1 MTRPHAL
8 LRAGFPYVR
17 SLGMRRSTDSPIDLA
32 FGDEGRLYCIC
43 RAEAVLHIRV
53 LNTADDELG
62 AIGSKGT
69 GDGQFIWPSSI
80 VRDAGENLYVSDEA
94 LHRITLFDKDGNF
107 LHKWGE
113 HGSDEGQLDRPSG
126 LAFDADKNLFVVDTM
141 NHRVQKFTKDGRF
154 LGGWG
159 SFGTGD
165 GEFNMPWGVCVDEL
179 GDVYVADW
187 RNDRIQKF
195 TADGEFLWTL
205 GSSGDGELEFNRPA
219 RVTVDADGDI
229 YVADWGNDR
238 VQQFD
243 QTGRY
248 VDTFIGDATLGKMA
262 MTYIRSNAKVLRL
275 RETTPLGPSKRLR
288 GPSSVR
294 IDDEGHLYITDHG
307 CHRIQVY
314 KKEAYPLTPEEL
326 LPPPTVPSLSTV

>member
-32 FGDEGRLYCIC
+32 IGDEGRLYCIC
-43 RAEAVLHIRV
+43 RAEGVLHIRV
-53 LNTADDELG
+53 LNTADDELD

-80 VRDAGENLYVSDEA
+80 VRDAGENLYVTDEE
-94 LHRITLFDKDGNF
+94 LHRITVFDKDGNF
-107 LHKWGE
+107 VAKWGE
-113 HGSDEGQLDRPSG
+113 HGSDEGRLDRPSG
-126 LAFDADKNLFVVDTM
+126 IAFDADENLYVVDTM
-141 NHRVQKFTKDGRF
+141 NHRVQKFTKNGGY

-159 SFGTGD
+159 SYGTGD
-165 GEFNMPWGVCVDEL
+165 GQFNMPWGVCVDEL

-195 TADGEFLWTL
+195 SADGQFLWTL
-205 GSSGDGELEFNRPA
+205 GSSGNGELEFNRPA
-219 RVTVDADGDI
+219 RLTVDTDGDI

-248 VDTFIGDATLGKMA
+248 VDTFIGDATLGQDGNDLHPLQRQGAPNTRDDPSRSVEAPPKPV
-262 MTYIRSNAKVLRL
+262 IRPHRRRRPPLHHRPRL
-275 RETTPLGPSKRLR
+275 PPHPGLQER
-288 GPSSVR
+288 GLPP
-294 IDDEGHLYITDHG
+294 H
-307 CHRIQVY
+307 
-314 KKEAYPLTPEEL
+314 PEEL

>member
-1 MTRPHAL
+1 
-8 LRAGFPYVR
+8 
-17 SLGMRRSTDSPIDLA
+17 
-32 FGDEGRLYCIC
+32 
-43 RAEAVLHIRV
+43 
-53 LNTADDELG
+53 
-62 AIGSKGT
+62 
-69 GDGQFIWPSSI
+69 
-80 VRDAGENLYVSDEA
+80 
-94 LHRITLFDKDGNF
+94 
-107 LHKWGE
+107 
-113 HGSDEGQLDRPSG
+113 
-126 LAFDADKNLFVVDTM
+126 M
-141 NHRVQKFTKDGRF
+141 NHRVQKFTKDGSF

-159 SFGTGD
+159 SYGAGD

-195 TADGEFLWTL
+195 SPDGEFLWTL

-219 RVTVDADGDI
+219 RLTVDTDGDI

-262 MTYIRSNAKVLRL
+262 MTYIRSNAKVLRI
-275 RETTPLGPSKRLR
+275 RETTPLGQSKRLR
-288 GPSSVR
+288 SPSSVR

-326 LPPPTVPSLSTV
+326 LPPPNVPSLSTSSLLFPYWGTPQVCPPPPSWADRGRQNRIAATIQPHLPVIPSVARNLKSITARPDRQRRGCFLVNADPLSRSWERAGVRVNHPASP